1 MFYYR
6 LVWGK
11 APKPETKGPKLKD
24 AFSFGRKDTLLTKHF
39 TFLVGIS
46 GYLSLV
52 KTEEHGTMAELSG
65 KRERAIMTHHFLR
78 KVSTCGSME
87 GRGTGTGSIW
97 GHVRCREDGVGGSDW
112 RSLQASLQ
120 LPSPRMSLLPRA
132 WLRPPSDRKHTPEP
146 FPVLVPSR
154 PMPAAPR
161 PPRTP
166 ETAGGE
172 LSPRRWENLSS
183 GGLPSD
189 LEVEGP
195 CSRTPREPRTRL
207 S

>member
-1 MFYYR
+1 MRSSGFSQKGRFNIFSRLGQVGYKKHLQSEGVFYYR

-97 GHVRCREDGVGGSDW
+97 GRVRCREDGGGG
-112 RSLQASLQ
+112 LTGA
-120 LPSPRMSLLPRA
+120 
-132 WLRPPSDRKHTPEP
+132 H
-146 FPVLVPSR
+146 SR
-154 PMPAAPR
+154 PR
-161 PPRTP
+161 SSFRLP
-166 ETAGGE
+166 EC
-172 LSPRRWENLSS
+172 
-183 GGLPSD
+183 PSCP
-189 LEVEGP
+189 GP
-195 CSRTPREPRTRL
+195 G
-207 S
+207 

>member
-1 MFYYR
+1 M
-6 LVWGK
+6 
-11 APKPETKGPKLKD
+11 
-24 AFSFGRKDTLLTKHF
+24 LTKHF

-97 GHVRCREDGVGGSDW
+97 GRVRCREDGGSDW
-112 RSLQASLQ
+112 RSPQASLQ

-132 WLRPPSDRKHTPEP
+132 WLRALPRPPSDRKHTPEP

-172 LSPRRWENLSS
+172 LSPRRRENLSS

-189 LEVEGP
+189 LEVEEP
-195 CSRTPREPRTRL
+195 CSRTPGEPRTRL

>member
-1 MFYYR
+1 MNFGANPAKGLPPPLNDVRCGPQASAKRAVLTSFHAWDKWGTRNTWKVKACCYYR

-65 KRERAIMTHHFLR
+65 KRESAIMTHHFLR

-87 GRGTGTGSIW
+87 GRGTGTGVHL
-97 GHVRCREDGVGGSDW
+97 GMRAVPRGRGGGG
-112 RSLQASLQ
+112 LTGA
-120 LPSPRMSLLPRA
+120 
-132 WLRPPSDRKHTPEP
+132 H
-146 FPVLVPSR
+146 SR
-154 PMPAAPR
+154 PR
-161 PPRTP
+161 SSFRLP
-166 ETAGGE
+166 EC
-172 LSPRRWENLSS
+172 
-183 GGLPSD
+183 PSCP
-189 LEVEGP
+189 GP
-195 CSRTPREPRTRL
+195 G
-207 S
+207 

>member
-1 MFYYR
+1 MRSSGFSQKGRFNIFSRLGQVGYKKHLESEGVFYYR

-87 GRGTGTGSIW
+87 GRGTGVHLGTRAVPRG
-97 GHVRCREDGVGGSDW
+97 RGG
-112 RSLQASLQ
+112 
-120 LPSPRMSLLPRA
+120 
-132 WLRPPSDRKHTPEP
+132 
-146 FPVLVPSR
+146 
-154 PMPAAPR
+154 
-161 PPRTP
+161 
-166 ETAGGE
+166 
-172 LSPRRWENLSS
+172 
-183 GGLPSD
+183 
-189 LEVEGP
+189 
-195 CSRTPREPRTRL
+195 
-207 S
+207 

>member
-1 MFYYR
+1 MGYKKHSESEGVFYYR

-97 GHVRCREDGVGGSDW
+97 GHVRCREDGGGG
-112 RSLQASLQ
+112 
-120 LPSPRMSLLPRA
+120 
-132 WLRPPSDRKHTPEP
+132 
-146 FPVLVPSR
+146 V
-154 PMPAAPR
+154 
-161 PPRTP
+161 
-166 ETAGGE
+166 
-172 LSPRRWENLSS
+172 
-183 GGLPSD
+183 
-189 LEVEGP
+189 
-195 CSRTPREPRTRL
+195 
-207 S
+207 

>member
-1 MFYYR
+1 MESEGVFYYR

-39 TFLVGIS
+39 TFLVGIC

-97 GHVRCREDGVGGSDW
+97 GRVWCREDGGADW
-112 RSLQASLQ
+112 RSPQASLQ

-132 WLRPPSDRKHTPEP
+132 WLRALPRPPSDRKHTPEP

-154 PMPAAPR
+154 PVPCQQRLAR
-161 PPRTP
+161 P
-166 ETAGGE
+166 G
-172 LSPRRWENLSS
+172 PRRPQEESCRR
-183 GGLPSD
+183 GG
-189 LEVEGP
+189 G
-195 CSRTPREPRTRL
+195 RTCPQGACL
-207 S
+207 QIWK